1 MPTRPAR
8 SASLDLSVPV
18 FSALTDGAL
27 DIGVVEV
34 IWGFTG
40 NSSSSSAATA
50 SAAASATSA
59 AMPSS
64 STADEGGWFAR
75 RALPTHVV
83 A

>member
-18 FSALTDGAL
+18 FSALTDGDL

-40 NSSSSSAATA
+40 NSSSSSVAP
-50 SAAASATSA
+50 SAAGGTSSA

-64 STADEGGWFAR
+64 STSDEGGWFGR